1 LNWKGLTA
9 STALTQFSSKSTAMI
24 VCSCNIVSKRDIQDV
39 ILEFLHADEW
49 QLITPGKVF
58 QAMSARGKCCGC
70 FPGVIDIIVE
80 TTQRYHAQMCSP
92 EPKVVDLLN
101 RIADQRLRMENAK
114 KRAAAKRHSQLVA

>member
-1 LNWKGLTA
+1 MDFLN
-9 STALTQFSSKSTAMI
+9 
-24 VCSCNIVSKRDIQDV
+24 
-39 ILEFLHADEW
+39 ADEW

-58 QAMSARGKCCGC
+58 QAMTARGKCCGC

-80 TTQRYHAQMCSP
+80 TTQRYHTQMQSP

-114 KRAAAKRHSQLVA
+114 KRNAEKRQSSVRV

>member
-1 LNWKGLTA
+1 
-9 STALTQFSSKSTAMI
+9 MI
-24 VCSCNIVSKRDIQDV
+24 VCSCNIISTREIEEV
-39 ILEFLHADEW
+39 IIDFLNADEW

-70 FPGVIDIIVE
+70 FPGVIDIIVD
-80 TTQRYHAQMCSP
+80 TTQRYHTQMQSP

-114 KRAAAKRHSQLVA
+114 KRSAAKRQSPLVA

>member
-1 LNWKGLTA
+1 
-9 STALTQFSSKSTAMI
+9 MI
-24 VCSCNIVSKRDIQDV
+24 VCSCNIISGTDIEEV
-39 ILEFLHADEW
+39 IMDFLNADEW

-58 QAMSARGKCCGC
+58 QAMTARGKCCGC

-80 TTQRYHAQMCSP
+80 TTQRYHTQMQSP

-114 KRAAAKRHSQLVA
+114 RRNAEKRQSSVRC

>member
-1 LNWKGLTA
+1 
-9 STALTQFSSKSTAMI
+9 MI
-24 VCSCNIVSKRDIQDV
+24 VCSCNFVSTKDIEQVV
-39 ILEFLHADEW
+39 IDFLNADEW

-80 TTQRYHAQMCSP
+80 TTQAYHAQMQSP
-92 EPKVVDLLN
+92 EPKVVELLT

-114 KRAAAKRHSQLVA
+114 KKAAAKRQSQLVA

>member
-1 LNWKGLTA
+1 
-9 STALTQFSSKSTAMI
+9 MI
-24 VCSCNIVSKRDIQDV
+24 VCSCNIISKKDIQDV

-58 QAMSARGKCCGC
+58 QAMRARGNCCGC

-80 TTQRYHAQMCSP
+80 TTQKYHFQMQSP

-114 KRAAAKRHSQLVA
+114 QRAAAKRRSPLVA

>member
-1 LNWKGLTA
+1 
-9 STALTQFSSKSTAMI
+9 MI

-39 ILEFLHADEW
+39 ILDFLHADEW

-80 TTQRYHAQMCSP
+80 TTQKYHAQMCSP

-114 KRAAAKRHSQLVA
+114 KKAAAKRRSQLVA